1 VVYTT
6 ISLMIIG
13 AILLIDKRK
22 LKKYKQSRKDMWVY
36 FGILGFGS
44 SLLLF
49 HSSGRTLPTPLIWI
63 EALLKP
69 IISIF

>member
-1 VVYTT
+1 MVYTI
-6 ISLMIIG
+6 ISFLIIG

-22 LKKYKQSRKDMWVY
+22 LKKYKNSRKDLWVY

-44 SLLLF
+44 VLLLI
-49 HSSGRTLPTPLIWI
+49 HSSGRTLPTPLYWI
-63 EALLKP
+63 SAVLKP

>member
-1 VVYTT
+1 LVYTF
-6 ISLMIIG
+6 ISLLIIG
-13 AILLIDKRK
+13 TILLIDKRK
-22 LKKYKQSRKDMWVY
+22 LKKCKQYKKEMWVY
-36 FGILGFGS
+36 FVILGFGS
-44 SLLLF
+44 SLLLY